1 MLNLGGSQSSN
12 LDGQIADT
20 TITLLAHI
28 LLTFRY
34 RYDHYESKGAL
45 FRAMR
50 AENLQQTLDI
60 RLWQLF
66 LELLIEICA
75 ALEKDIDDLLEM
87 FWHNAKTASLIEKML
102 APPNDETVLQKM

>member
-12 LDGQIADT
+12 FDGQIADT
-20 TITLLAHI
+20 TITLLAYI

-45 FRAMR
+45 FRAMNT
-50 AENLQQTLDI
+50 ENLQHTLDI

-66 LELLIEICA
+66 VELLLEICV
-75 ALEKDIDDLLEM
+75 ALEKDIDDLLEI
-87 FWHNAKTASLIEKML
+87 FWHNAKTAALIEKML
-102 APPNDETVLQKM
+102 APPNETLLQKM